1 MAIRTASAEW
11 QGDLKGGKGSF
22 GSESG
27 EVGGAYTFESRFGDG
42 AGTNPEELTAAAH
55 AACFSMFLAGVL
67 GNGGSPAESVKTE
80 AKLQVLKV
88 GDGFQVTRIN
98 LTTVGRV
105 PGIDEAAFQEAA
117 QVAKENCPISKALAA
132 VPEMNLEARLE
143 S

>member
-11 QGDLKGGKGSF
+11 QGDLPSGKGSF
-22 GSESG
+22 DSASG

-67 GNGGSPAESVKTE
+67 GNGGNPPESVKTE

-132 VPEMNLEARLE
+132 VETITLDATLET
-143 S
+143 

>member
-11 QGDLKGGKGSF
+11 QGDLPSGKGSF
-22 GSESG
+22 DSASG
-27 EVGGAYTFESRFGDG
+27 EISGAYNFASRFGDG

-67 GNGGSPAESVKTE
+67 GNGGNPAESVKTE

-88 GDGFQVTRIN
+88 GDGFAVTRIN

-132 VPEMNLEARLE
+132 VPEINLDARLE

>member
-11 QGDLKGGKGSF
+11 QGDLPSGKGSF
-22 GSESG
+22 GSASG
-27 EVGGAYTFESRFGDG
+27 EVGGAYTFASRFGDD

-67 GNGGSPAESVKTE
+67 GNGGNPAESVKTE